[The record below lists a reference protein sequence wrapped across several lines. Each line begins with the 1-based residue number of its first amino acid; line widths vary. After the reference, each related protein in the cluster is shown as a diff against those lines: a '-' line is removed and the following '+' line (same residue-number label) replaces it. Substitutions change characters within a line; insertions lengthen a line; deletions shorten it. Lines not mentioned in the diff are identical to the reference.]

1 MEPELQREVKMKV
14 VIEKHDGTKYT
25 YEDIEQIQHPDQYKI
40 ALLKKGQLVAIEHKN
55 DIKNLHTIEPE

>member
-1 MEPELQREVKMKV
+1 MKV